1 MLEATE
7 RVRQRLHR
15 GFTLIEVMIV
25 VAILAILAAVALPA
39 YNDYI
44 LRGRVTNAVTGLGG
58 MESRMEQYFQD
69 KRTYVGAC
77 APATAA
83 PLPEATAHFTFA
95 CFPNVPVG
103 GYTLTATG
111 SGAVT
116 GLVYSMVYSGGV
128 LTKST
133 TSVPTGWTLPSGS
146 CWALKKD
153 GSC

>member
-7 RVRQRLHR
+7 RVRQRLRR

-69 KRTYVGAC
+69 NRTYVNAC
-77 APATAA
+77 LPATAA
-83 PLPEATAHFTFA
+83 PLPDPSAHFTFD
-95 CFPNVPVG
+95 CPVRTANS
-103 GYTLTATG
+103 YAVTATG
-111 SGAVT
+111 MLAMT
-116 GLVYSMVYSGGV
+116 GLVYRMDYVGGV

-133 TSVPTGWTLPSGS
+133 PSVPTGWTAPYGS

>member
-7 RVRQRLHR
+7 RVRQRLRR

-44 LRGRVTNAVTGLGG
+44 LRGRVTNAVTGVGG

-69 KRTYVGAC
+69 KHTYVGAC
-77 APATAA
+77 APATVA
-83 PLPEATAHFTFA
+83 PKPANTNEFDFDCPILNA
-95 CFPNVPVG
+95 N
-103 GYTLTATG
+103 GYTVTATG
-111 SGAVT
+111 KNSML
-116 GLVYSMVYSGGV
+116 GLNYSMVYAGGV

-133 TSVPTGWTLPSGS
+133 TSVPTGWTLPLAS